1 MAHVNICVKRLL
13 TIFNI
18 FFAIIGGLI
27 IAFAFL
33 GQTLSS
39 SHGGGKVEGRDTGL
53 IMLYLFGSVTMVIAV
68 LGAYGSH
75 TENRGCLI
83 AFLVCMVIGSLV
95 MLRGGIPIATV
106 RPMLADILE
115 QKLRT
120 ALPLDTAS
128 REDRNMA
135 ESVQHELQCCG
146 LFSYRDWEDSIPD
159 TCLCSQAEAREGVC
173 QNVYTARLEQK
184 VIYEKTCF
192 PILLHYVL
200 LFTDIMIGFFFSLAV
215 LALLGLALSSVMVH
229 QMRHTLRAPVMT
241 VPVIFSAMPPKYE
254 ELKNPPEY

>member
-18 FFAIIGGLI
+18 FFAVIGGLI

-75 TENRGCLI
+75 KENRGCLI
-83 AFLVCMVIGSLV
+83 AFLVCMVIGSLI
-95 MLRGGIPIATV
+95 MLRCGIPVATA
-106 RPMLADILE
+106 RPMLADYFE
-115 QKLRT
+115 QKFRT

-128 REDRNMA
+128 REDRHMA
-135 ESVQHELQCCG
+135 ESIQQELQCCG

-159 TCLCSQAEAREGVC
+159 TCLCSAAEAREGIC
-173 QNVYTARLEQK
+173 QDVYT
-184 VIYEKTCF
+184 VSFCNIIIYL
-192 PILLHYVL
+192 IRMLRSIA
-200 LFTDIMIGFFFSLAV
+200 DIHS
-215 LALLGLALSSVMVH
+215 
-229 QMRHTLRAPVMT
+229 
-241 VPVIFSAMPPKYE
+241 
-254 ELKNPPEY
+254 